1 MKLLKE
7 TESQTIFTWNDEE
20 FILDTENNPLHGMIE
35 NSCFDIMGVERSI
48 LSVSNTLARRLA
60 EITEAVEKGNHA
72 SSVPDT
78 VQLTELTTRRTS
90 YYQELTKL
98 VHLLKNL

>member
-1 MKLLKE
+1 MKLLKA

-20 FILDTENNPLHGMIE
+20 FILDTENNPLHRMIE
-35 NSCFDIMGVERSI
+35 NTCFDLMGVERSI

-78 VQLTELTTRRTS
+78 VQLTELVTRRS
-90 YYQELTKL
+90 EYYQELSRL
-98 VHLLKNL
+98 VYLLKNL